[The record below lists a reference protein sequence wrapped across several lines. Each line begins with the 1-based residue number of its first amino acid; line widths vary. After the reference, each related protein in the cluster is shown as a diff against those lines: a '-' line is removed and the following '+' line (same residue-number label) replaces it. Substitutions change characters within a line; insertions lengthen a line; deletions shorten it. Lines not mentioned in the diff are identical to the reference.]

1 MLSDSI
7 KKGIIRAPHR
17 SLLYALGLTKEEI
30 NRPIIGI
37 VNSFNEIIP
46 GHIHLNT
53 IAEAVKSGV
62 RTAGGTP
69 LEFNTIGICDGLAM
83 GHKGMK
89 YSLGTRELIA
99 DSIESVTMGTAFDG
113 LVMIANCDKI
123 VPGMLIAAVRLNI
136 PTVYMSG
143 GPMLAGDFDRKK
155 LGVDAV
161 FEAVG
166 SIKTGKITEKEL
178 DYLEICACP
187 GVGSCSGLYT
197 ANSMNCLAEALGIA
211 LPGTGTIP
219 AVYADRIRLAKEAGV
234 TIMAR
239 VRDNLRPR
247 DIMTQD
253 AFLNAITVDMAL
265 GGSTNTALHIPAIA
279 YYREEVDI
287 TLKDFD
293 SISTKVPHLCSLAPS
308 GPDHM
313 EDLYR
318 AGGIPALMNEL
329 SKKGLIHTDAV
340 TVNGITIA
348 ELIKNHPVKDHQVIT
363 PIDNPRH
370 PTGGLTIL
378 TGNLAPDGSI
388 VKSAAVVPEMME
400 HKGPARIFES
410 EEDTVRA
417 ILNDEIKKGAVI
429 VIRYEG
435 PKGGPGM
442 REMLAPTSAIAG
454 MGLDKSVALIT
465 DGRFSGATRGASIG
479 HVSPEAAANGP
490 IAAVREG
497 DIIEINIPKKQL
509 TLNVSDG
516 EIKKRL
522 DEISAKGPRKPNI
535 DRGYMHRYSKLVSSA
550 AKGAVFP
557 L

>member
-123 VPGMLIAAVRLNI
+123 VPGMLIASVRLNI

-187 GVGSCSGLYT
+187 GAGSCSGLYT

-239 VRDNLRPR
+239 VQDNLRPR

-410 EEDTVRA
+410 EEDTVHA

>member
-187 GVGSCSGLYT
+187 GAGSCSGLYT

-219 AVYADRIRLAKEAGV
+219 AVYADRIRLA
-234 TIMAR
+234 
-239 VRDNLRPR
+239 
-247 DIMTQD
+247 
-253 AFLNAITVDMAL
+253 
-265 GGSTNTALHIPAIA
+265 
-279 YYREEVDI
+279 
-287 TLKDFD
+287 
-293 SISTKVPHLCSLAPS
+293 
-308 GPDHM
+308 
-313 EDLYR
+313 
-318 AGGIPALMNEL
+318 
-329 SKKGLIHTDAV
+329 
-340 TVNGITIA
+340 
-348 ELIKNHPVKDHQVIT
+348 
-363 PIDNPRH
+363 
-370 PTGGLTIL
+370 
-378 TGNLAPDGSI
+378 
-388 VKSAAVVPEMME
+388 
-400 HKGPARIFES
+400 
-410 EEDTVRA
+410 
-417 ILNDEIKKGAVI
+417 
-429 VIRYEG
+429 
-435 PKGGPGM
+435 
-442 REMLAPTSAIAG
+442 
-454 MGLDKSVALIT
+454 
-465 DGRFSGATRGASIG
+465 
-479 HVSPEAAANGP
+479 
-490 IAAVREG
+490 
-497 DIIEINIPKKQL
+497 
-509 TLNVSDG
+509 
-516 EIKKRL
+516 
-522 DEISAKGPRKPNI
+522 
-535 DRGYMHRYSKLVSSA
+535 
-550 AKGAVFP
+550 
-557 L
+557 

>member
-7 KKGIIRAPHR
+7 KKGITRAPHR

-62 RTAGGTP
+62 RSAGGTP

-89 YSLGTRELIA
+89 YSLGSRELIA

-187 GVGSCSGLYT
+187 GAGSCSGLYT

-219 AVYADRIRLAKEAGV
+219 AVYADRVRLAKEAGI

-239 VRDNLRPR
+239 VQDNLRPR

-318 AGGIPALMNEL
+318 AGGIAALMNEL

-388 VKSAAVVPEMME
+388 VKSAAVIPEMME

-410 EEDTVRA
+410 EEDTVHA
-417 ILNDEIKKGAVI
+417 ILNDEIKKSDVI

-479 HVSPEAAANGP
+479 HVSPEAAAYGP

-497 DIIEINIPKKQL
+497 DIIEINIPKKHL
-509 TLNVSDG
+509 TLNISDG

-522 DEISAKGPRKPNI
+522 NEISAKGPRKPNI